1 MERQVSIV
9 SGAAEI
15 VDADE
20 YKPEEL
26 REPRGTAMNPDER
39 TLLFAANE
47 TQNLRSRWNYIQ
59 AGFVDEPRRSVQ
71 EADALVSDA
80 IKQLTE
86 MFTEERAKL
95 EHEWDRGENVSTED
109 LRISLRRYRSFFD
122 RLLAI

>member
-1 MERQVSIV
+1 MMDREVSIV
-9 SGAAEI
+9 SGTAEI

-20 YKPEEL
+20 YRPQEQ
-26 REPRGTAMNPDER
+26 RGTAVKPDER
-39 TLLFAANE
+39 TLLFADNE
-47 TQNLRSRWNYIQ
+47 AQDLRSRWNYIQ
-59 AGFVDEPRRSVQ
+59 TGFVDEPRRSVQ

-80 IKQLTE
+80 IKRLTE
-86 MFTEERAKL
+86 TFTEERAKL